1 MVQGN
6 LTLIFY
12 INEILISLQK
22 YKVLQEKTSYDFFFF
37 IVALQ
42 PFMKYHSPP
51 CFPPRNIAKN
61 AKTLTPLVRDVIIEQ
76 PHTLDF
82 SSD

>member
-6 LTLIFY
+6 LPLIFC

-22 YKVLQEKTSYDFFFF
+22 YEVLQEKASYDFFFT
-37 IVALQ
+37 VALQ

-61 AKTLTPLVRDVIIEQ
+61 AKTHTPLVRDVIIEQ

>member
-1 MVQGN
+1 M
-6 LTLIFY
+6 I
-12 INEILISLQK
+12 
-22 YKVLQEKTSYDFFFF
+22 FFFT
-37 IVALQ
+37 VALQ

-51 CFPPRNIAKN
+51 SFPPRNIAKN
-61 AKTLTPLVRDVIIEQ
+61 AKTHTPLVRDVIIEQ